1 MELFDH
7 IKRLK
12 EIDEVKDFI
21 KKHQDN
27 KNNFFGINY
36 KNKER
41 VSFKLYS
48 TINNLEDLK
57 EFDPVIYK
65 LCEKYTK
72 FMWYTGNKKDKE
84 LHIGLKLKNNK
95 INRYFHCKFRPDVYL
110 FSLPYP
116 ECSFQG
122 MSVESDGDIRPYFY
136 YFNKEDNYANLKKCY
151 GLKTIL
157 NDLNCKVSRSCD
169 EIHNIEY
176 TVTKKYKKINIGIK
190 IAPFDEFL
198 NLDEQAVSDS
208 ILLKKLF
215 DQEIITTGKYN
226 DDPDPTIAVYY
237 YKCFNTL
244 LNQI

>member
-7 IKRLK
+7 LNQLK
-12 EIDEVKDFI
+12 KNSEVKTFLETH
-21 KKHQDN
+21 KN
-27 KNNFFGINY
+27 NNNFFGINY
-36 KNKER
+36 KNKDR

-48 TINNLEDLK
+48 TISNLEELK
-57 EFDPVIYK
+57 EFDSVIYK

-72 FMWYTGNKKDKE
+72 FMWFSENKEDKK

-136 YFNKEDNYANLKKCY
+136 YFNKKDSYAQLQKCN
-151 GLKTIL
+151 GLEKIL
-157 NDLNCKVSRSCD
+157 NDLNYKNYILS
-169 EIHNIEY
+169 EKLHNIEY
-176 TVTKKYKKINIGIK
+176 TVTKKYKKMNIGIK
-190 IAPFDEFL
+190 NAPFDGFL
-198 NLDEQAVSDS
+198 DLNEQAISDS
-208 ILLKKLF
+208 IMLKKLF
-215 DQEIITTGKYN
+215 NQEIITTGKYN
-226 DDPDPTIAVYY
+226 DDPFPTIAVYY
-237 YKCFNTL
+237 YKCFNQL